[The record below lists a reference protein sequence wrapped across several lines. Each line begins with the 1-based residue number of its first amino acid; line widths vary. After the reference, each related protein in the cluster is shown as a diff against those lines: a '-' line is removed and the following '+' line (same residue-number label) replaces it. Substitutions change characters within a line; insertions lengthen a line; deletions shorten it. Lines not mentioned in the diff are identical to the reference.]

1 MIPSIPQAPLWDR
14 HHGERR
20 SSRQLPFFRSR

>member
-1 MIPSIPQAPLWDR
+1 MIAFMPQAPLRDR
-14 HHGERR
+14 HHGQRR